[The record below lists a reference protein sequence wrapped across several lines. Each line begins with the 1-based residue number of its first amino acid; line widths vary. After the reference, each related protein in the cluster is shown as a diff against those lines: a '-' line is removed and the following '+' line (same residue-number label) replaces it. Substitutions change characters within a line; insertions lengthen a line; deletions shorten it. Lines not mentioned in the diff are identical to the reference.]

1 MHLLPLLVALP
12 DLEFR
17 IPIAMLLTV
26 ALWLIK
32 QGSALLVNHMKHE
45 TATRQQILE
54 HMQQTNIALDR
65 QNELLK
71 LLVEKVLVHG

>member
-1 MHLLPLLVALP
+1 M
-12 DLEFR
+12 DLAFR
-17 IPIAMLLTV
+17 IPIAMLLTI
-26 ALWLIK
+26 ALWLIR
-32 QGSALLVNHMKHE
+32 QGYTLLMNHMKHE
-45 TATRQQILE
+45 TATQQQILE